1 MLQRSAKRPLSGLR
15 KRGHI
20 TVMRVSD
27 ERALWLSRAVLPH
40 EPALRAWLKRKRV
53 IDLDIDDIVQEAYAK
68 LAALESVAAVR
79 DPRTY
84 VFQVA
89 YSIVVSHVRR
99 SRIVSIRAM
108 EDVEELGTVL
118 PQTSPERQLEDRD
131 ELNRLAAAIA
141 ALPPRCRET
150 RLLRRVE
157 GLSQRETAKRLGVSE
172 KAVEKNM
179 ARSLRALMDIFG
191 RGGKS
196 ASNASRRSKGVIAPQ
211 KHGGRGE
218 TP

>member
-1 MLQRSAKRPLSGLR
+1 MLQRSAKRPLSGHKMR
-15 KRGHI
+15 RHI

-40 EPALRAWLKRKRV
+40 EAALRAWLKRKRV

-108 EDVEELGTVL
+108 DDVEELATVL
-118 PQTSPERQLEDRD
+118 PQASPERQLEDRD

-141 ALPPRCRET
+141 ALPPKCRET
-150 RLLRRVE
+150 LLLRRLE

-179 ARSLRALMDIFG
+179 ARSIRTLMDIFG

-196 ASNASRRSKGVIAPQ
+196 VPNASRKSDGATAPQ
-211 KHGGRGE
+211 KHGGSGGK
-218 TP
+218 P

>member
-1 MLQRSAKRPLSGLR
+1 MLQRNLNSALPGHGKRR
-15 KRGHI
+15 HI

-68 LAALESVAAVR
+68 LAALESVAGVR

-108 EDVEELGTVL
+108 DDVEELGAVL
-118 PQTSPERQLEDRD
+118 PQASPERQLEDRD

-141 ALPPRCRET
+141 ALPPKCRET
-150 RLLRRVE
+150 LLLRRVE

-179 ARSLRALMDIFG
+179 ARSLRVLMDIFG

-196 ASNASRRSKGVIAPQ
+196 VPDASTESKGHIAPQ

-218 TP
+218 KQ

>member
-1 MLQRSAKRPLSGLR
+1 MLQRSAKPALSGSKNR
-15 KRGHI
+15 RHI
-20 TVMRVSD
+20 MVMRVSD

-53 IDLDIDDIVQEAYAK
+53 IDLDIDDVVQEAYAK
-68 LAALESVAAVR
+68 LAALESVAGVR

-108 EDVEELGTVL
+108 EDVEDLGTVL
-118 PQTSPERQLEDRD
+118 PQASPERQLEDRD

-141 ALPPRCRET
+141 ALPPKCRET
-150 RLLRRVE
+150 LLLRRVE
-157 GLSQRETAKRLGVSE
+157 GLSQKETAKRLGVSE

-179 ARSLRALMDIFG
+179 ARSLRALMDTFG

-196 ASNASRRSKGVIAPQ
+196 LPNASRKSKGDIAPQ

>member
-1 MLQRSAKRPLSGLR
+1 MLQRSAKRPLSGPK
-15 KRGHI
+15 KRRHI
-20 TVMRVSD
+20 IVMRVSD

-53 IDLDIDDIVQEAYAK
+53 IDLDIDDVVQEAYAK
-68 LAALESVAAVR
+68 LAALDSVAGVR

-108 EDVEELGTVL
+108 EDVEDLGTVL
-118 PQTSPERQLEDRD
+118 PQVSPERQLEDRD

-141 ALPPRCRET
+141 ALPPKCRET
-150 RLLRRVE
+150 LLLRRVE
-157 GLSQRETAKRLGVSE
+157 GLSQKETAKRLGVSE

-196 ASNASRRSKGVIAPQ
+196 APGASRKSKGDTAPQ

-218 TP
+218 KP

>member
-1 MLQRSAKRPLSGLR
+1 MLQRSATHLLSGRR
-15 KRGHI
+15 KRRHI
-20 TVMRVSD
+20 IVMRVSN

-68 LAALESVAAVR
+68 IAALESVASVR

-118 PQTSPERQLEDRD
+118 PQASPERQLEDRD

-141 ALPPRCRET
+141 ALPPKCRET
-150 RLLRRVE
+150 LLLRRVE
-157 GLSQRETAKRLGVSE
+157 GLSQRETAERLGVSE

-179 ARSLRALMDIFG
+179 ARSLRTLMDIFG

-196 ASNASRRSKGVIAPQ
+196 LPNASRKSKGAVAPQ
-211 KHGGRGE
+211 KQGGRGE
-218 TP
+218 KR